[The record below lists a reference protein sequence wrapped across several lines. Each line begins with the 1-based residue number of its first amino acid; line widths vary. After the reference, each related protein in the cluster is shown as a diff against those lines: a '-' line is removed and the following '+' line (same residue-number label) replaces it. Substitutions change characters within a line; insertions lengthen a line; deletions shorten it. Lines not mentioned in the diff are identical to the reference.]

1 MAFQAEIS
9 TEENDRIEA
18 EESGEIISGAIAG
31 DSVDSGISLFLWTIT
46 RIAMVLS
53 WMEMQRPC
61 MIFWCRIMWWITAS
75 IWTVLIFFFEFPDT
89 ITFEAVVEDGSFQ
102 RKGESYVQATNDV
115 KTAIQAASDA
125 FFPMII
131 HRHSGSG
138 AATMDTG
145 SAVFGM
151 DPLLPDTG
159 EPLRISPLNRQ
170 TGKSVR
176 MPILEWGIL

>member
-1 MAFQAEIS
+1 MAFGLKFPQRKMTGLRQKNLVRSSPVLLQEIPLTAAS
-9 TEENDRIEA
+9 A
-18 EESGEIISGAIAG
+18 F
-31 DSVDSGISLFLWTIT
+31 FLWTIT

-138 AATMDTG
+138 G
-145 SAVFGM
+145 QQLWIPGQLCSGWILFY
-151 DPLLPDTG
+151 
-159 EPLRISPLNRQ
+159 RIQGNL
-170 TGKSVR
+170 
-176 MPILEWGIL
+176 